1 MDGLWTKLGKY
12 KPLII
17 LLGVV
22 IALQVILALIVASSF
37 STWGDRGTFGDM
49 FGAINTLFAGLAFA
63 GIIFAI
69 ILQAKELEL
78 QREELGLTRNVLKE
92 QKEQLQNQNETLQ
105 LQNFENT
112 FFQMFRLHNEI
123 VNGIEERH
131 SEHGRVLNVGRGCFI
146 KFYTIYVSMFKNGDP
161 KDPEYPNYPPLKK
174 IDKAYKVF
182 LSVHQ
187 TSTGHYFRNL
197 YNIIKFVKNS
207 KITNKRLYTNL
218 VRAQLSSHELV
229 LLFYNCLSSVGNE
242 KFKPLVEEFALLKN
256 MSARHLIDR
265 SHKQFYESS
274 AYKPSAESLT
284 AL

>member
-22 IALQVILALIVASSF
+22 IALQVILGLIVASSF

-49 FGAINTLFAGLAFA
+49 FGAVNTFFAGLAFA

-78 QREELGLTRNVLKE
+78 QREELGLTRNELKG
-92 QKEQLQNQNETLQ
+92 QKEQLKNQNETLQ

-112 FFQMFRLHNEI
+112 FFQMLRLHNEI
-123 VNGIEERH
+123 VTGIEERH
-131 SEHGRVLNVGRGCFI
+131 PDTGRVLSVGRGCFR
-146 KFYTIYVSMFKNGDP
+146 KFYESYKGDFQHGDP
-161 KDPEYPNYPPLKK
+161 KDPKYPSYPPLTK
-174 IDKAYKVF
+174 IDEAYKIF
-182 LSVHQ
+182 LSFNQ
-187 TSTGHYFRNL
+187 ADTGHYFRNL

-207 KITNKRLYTNL
+207 KITNKKLYTNL
-218 VRAQLSSHELV
+218 VRAQLSSYELV

-242 KFKPLVEEFALLKN
+242 KFKPLVEDFSLLKN
-256 MSARHLIDR
+256 MYAGHLIDR
-265 SHKQFYESS
+265 SHMQF
-274 AYKPSAESLT
+274 YKPSAYKSGSESII